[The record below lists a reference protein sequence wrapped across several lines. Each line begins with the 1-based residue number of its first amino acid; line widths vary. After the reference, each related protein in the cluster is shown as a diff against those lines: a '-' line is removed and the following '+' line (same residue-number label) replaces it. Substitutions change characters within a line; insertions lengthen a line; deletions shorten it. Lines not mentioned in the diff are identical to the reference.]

1 MKKLLL
7 ATVLSMAATAVYA
20 EPTAMLKV
28 QGSLTSAGCVPEI
41 SNGGLAN
48 FGEIGLDSLSSSVPY
63 QAGHKD
69 VTLTIKCQSATRVG
83 WTLHD
88 DRASSN
94 AGASLPAYQFHLDN
108 ATANG
113 GQASGSSQLNGVGK
127 TSAGEN
133 IGAYA
138 ISTYLTS
145 VTADGAAVQPIA
157 ATLYTGGTISS
168 RSWMNMW
175 TSGILSNDGTDVM
188 TVSKSGQRAPLA
200 FMSAAFPLK
209 IALAVAP
216 SDKLTLTDKTELEGQ
231 STITLVYL

>member
-7 ATVLSMAATAVYA
+7 ATVLSMAATAVCA

-88 DRASSN
+88 DRADSN
-94 AGASLPAYQFHLDN
+94 AGASLPANQFHVDN

-188 TVSKSGQRAPLA
+188 TVSK
-200 FMSAAFPLK
+200 AASVHL
-209 IALAVAP
+209 
-216 SDKLTLTDKTELEGQ
+216 
-231 STITLVYL
+231 